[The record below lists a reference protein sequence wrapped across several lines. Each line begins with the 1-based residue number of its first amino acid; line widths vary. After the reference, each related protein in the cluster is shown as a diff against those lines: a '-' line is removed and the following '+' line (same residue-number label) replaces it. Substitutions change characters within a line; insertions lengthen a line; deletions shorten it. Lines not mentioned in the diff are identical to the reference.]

1 MKSMDLV
8 NGYSIHSIKLSYK
21 RAWEHYVKFVRT
33 WQKFSSE
40 SANSE
45 NNLRMSKEFA
55 ERIQPEL
62 VTAKYLAKMA
72 GVRTEDEATVWNKI

>member
-1 MKSMDLV
+1 MKSMNLV
-8 NGYSIHSIKLSYK
+8 RGYSIHSIKLSYK

-45 NNLRMSKEFA
+45 NNLRMSKEFV
-55 ERIQPEL
+55 EIIQPRL
-62 VTAKYLAKMA
+62 DTAKHLAKMA
-72 GVRTEDEATVWNKI
+72 GLRTEDEATVWNKI

>member
-1 MKSMDLV
+1 MKSMYLD
-8 NGYSIHSIKLSYK
+8 NGYSTHSIKLSYK

-33 WQKFSSE
+33 WQSYSHE
-40 SANSE
+40 DANSE

-62 VTAKYLAKMA
+62 VTAKHLAKMA
-72 GVRTEDEATVWNKI
+72 GLRTEDEATVWNKI